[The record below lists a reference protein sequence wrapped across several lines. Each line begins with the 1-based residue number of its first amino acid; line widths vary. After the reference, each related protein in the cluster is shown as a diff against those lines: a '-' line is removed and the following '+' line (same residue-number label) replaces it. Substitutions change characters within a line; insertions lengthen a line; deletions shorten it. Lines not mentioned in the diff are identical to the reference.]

1 MAMFRHHLAAA
12 AFALVLPAMTVPM
25 TVSRPAVA
33 QTAAPVASP
42 LSASHVQAAREVLEL
57 TGITATFEQIFTEFR
72 DNTRQ
77 LVTTTRPE
85 MLKDLD
91 EVVALLKP
99 EADKRRED
107 ITLGATEVFARR
119 FTEADL
125 KEIAVFFRSPV
136 GQRYQSLRNTALEEV
151 FKLLTPWSLQTS
163 NMLFDR
169 FAEEMRKRGHNL

>member
-1 MAMFRHHLAAA
+1 MKVVMAKFRHRLAAA
-12 AFALVLPAMTVPM
+12 ALAFALAGIAPSFAQAPA
-25 TVSRPAVA
+25 AVA
-33 QTAAPVASP
+33 PA

-57 TGITATFEQIFTEFR
+57 TGITQTFEQVFTEFR

-85 MLKDLD
+85 MLKDME
-91 EVVALLKP
+91 EVVASLKP
-99 EADKRRED
+99 EVDKRRED
-107 ITLGATEVFARR
+107 ITLGATEVFAKR

-136 GQRYQSLRNTALEEV
+136 GQRYQSLRNTALEDV

-169 FAEEMRKRGHNL
+169 FAEEMRKRGHKL

>member
-1 MAMFRHHLAAA
+1 MAKFRHRLAAA
-12 AFALVLPAMTVPM
+12 ALAFALAGIAPSFAQAPA
-25 TVSRPAVA
+25 AVA
-33 QTAAPVASP
+33 PA

-57 TGITATFEQIFTEFR
+57 TGITQTFEQVFTEFR

-85 MLKDLD
+85 MLKDME
-91 EVVALLKP
+91 EVVASLKP
-99 EADKRRED
+99 EVDKRRED
-107 ITLGATEVFARR
+107 ITLGATEVFAKR

-136 GQRYQSLRNTALEEV
+136 GQRYQSLRNTALEDV

-169 FAEEMRKRGHNL
+169 FAEEMRKRGHKL